1 MGLSE
6 RGLKYMCDYFIVSK
20 LSCIKIDNKY
30 LYYEKEN
37 YDRLHEFT
45 HKDDFL
51 FDLYQTNVLDYVYDM
66 YRKFYIRPGKE
77 TTELLLEYCQSQIKK
92 KYKLHIK
99 NDELGGIVT
108 ALTQNT
114 KTILNWLVS
123 KK

>member
-1 MGLSE
+1 
-6 RGLKYMCDYFIVSK
+6 
-20 LSCIKIDNKY
+20 
-30 LYYEKEN
+30 
-37 YDRLHEFT
+37 
-45 HKDDFL
+45 
-51 FDLYQTNVLDYVYDM
+51 M

-77 TTELLLEYCQSQIKK
+77 TTELLLEYCQSKIKK

-108 ALTQNT
+108 SLTQNT

>member
-51 FDLYQTNVLDYVYDM
+51 FDLYQTNVLDYVYGM
-66 YRKFYIRPGKE
+66 LVNVCVRGGKE
-77 TTELLLEYCQSQIKK
+77 TTEVVLGYGQSQIKK

-99 NDELGGIVT
+99 NDEVGSIVT
-108 ALTQNT
+108 SLTQNT